1 MRPFRFAT
9 VWLSGCSGCHMALL
23 NLHQGLT
30 GLLPA
35 GELVYSPL
43 ADIKE
48 YPSEVDLVLVEGAV
62 GTEHDRAAALTVRSR
77 SAAVITLG
85 DCSSLGNVSALRNPD
100 GAAAT
105 LETCYG
111 SAAGGTLRPL
121 LLDRAVP
128 LHHIIPVDLHIP
140 GCPPEPEQI
149 RQAVDRVIVEF
160 NKKAHP

>member
-1 MRPFRFAT
+1 MRPLRFAT

-30 GLLPA
+30 ELLET

-48 YPSEVDLVLVEGAV
+48 YPSGVDLVLVEGAV
-62 GTEHDRAAALTVRSR
+62 GTERDRETALTVRSR
-77 SAAVITLG
+77 SAAVISLG
-85 DCSSLGNVSALRNPD
+85 DCSSLGNVSALRNQD
-100 GAAAT
+100 GATAT
-105 LETCYG
+105 LERCYG
-111 SAAGGTLRPL
+111 SAADSPPRPS

-128 LHHIIPVDLHIP
+128 LHHIIPVDIHIP

-149 RQAVDRVIVEF
+149 RHEVNRAIAEF
-160 NKKAHP
+160 KKKAHP